1 MILQPLTIARN
12 TFVESL
18 RQPVLLFMILIS
30 GLLQVFNTWNT
41 GFAMGQ
47 DESAEVTGDTK
58 LMFDLGLATVFVCGM
73 LLAGFIATA
82 ALSREIENKTV
93 LMVVSKPVSRA
104 VLILGK
110 FIGVSGA
117 ILIASVTMIMFLLM
131 AIRHGVMSTAS
142 DELDMPVLVF
152 SLSALALAGG
162 VGAWGNFFYG
172 WSFTQTTVILL
183 LPLSIIAYLL
193 VLLFGKEWHM
203 QPLAADFKPQVTLAC
218 ACLLLAI
225 LVLTSV
231 AVAASTRL
239 SQVMTIVVCVGVF
252 LAALLSN
259 FFIGRHVFLNR
270 AVAIVESSRTLD
282 NERPTF
288 LQVGDTFE
296 VKLEQAPSVPVKP
309 GEPFYF
315 SPSPNGF
322 PMLVKPF
329 DAAAVNADDPNT
341 LFGPASPHGVVVT
354 RSQGST
360 LTIRHIGP
368 QGSHDE
374 GVERVPER
382 GDYVFLKPTK
392 TNPVA
397 LAAWGAVPNL
407 HFFWLLDAVTQTRA
421 VPVSYVILACVYA
434 GAQIVAFL
442 SLAVILFQRRDV
454 G

>member
-1 MILQPLTIARN
+1 MLLQPLTIARN
-12 TFVESL
+12 TFIESL
-18 RQPVLLFMILIS
+18 RQPVLLLVILCS
-30 GLLQVFNTWNT
+30 GVLQIFNTWNT

-93 LMVVSKPVSRA
+93 LMVVSKPVSR
-104 VLILGK
+104 VRLILGK
-110 FIGVSGA
+110 FLGVSGA

-131 AIRHGVMSTAS
+131 AIRHGVMSNAS
-142 DELDMPVLVF
+142 DELDMPVLIF
-152 SLSALALAGG
+152 SLSAVALACA

-172 WSFTQTTVILL
+172 WSFTQTAVVLL
-183 LPLSIIAYLL
+183 LPLSIVAYGL
-193 VLLFGKEWHM
+193 VLLFGKEWHL
-203 QPLAADFKPQVTLAC
+203 QPLGADFKPQVTLAC

-259 FFIGRHVFLNR
+259 FFLGRYVFVNR
-270 AVAIVESSRTLD
+270 SVAVVESARTLD

-296 VKLEQAPSVPVKP
+296 VKLDQAPAITIKP
-309 GEPFYF
+309 GDPFYF

-322 PMLVKPF
+322 PMLVKEF
-329 DAAAVNADDPNT
+329 NAAGINADDPNT
-341 LFGPASPHGVVVT
+341 LLGPSAPHGVVVT
-354 RSQGST
+354 KSQGST

-368 QGSHDE
+368 QGSHNQ

-382 GDYVFLKPTK
+382 GDYVFLKPTSI
-392 TNPVA
+392 NPVA

-407 HFFWLLDAVTQTRA
+407 HFFWLLDAVSQSRD
-421 VPVSYVILACVYA
+421 VPASYVLLASMYA
-434 GAQIVAFL
+434 AAQIVAFL

>member
-1 MILQPLTIARN
+1 MLLQPLTIARN
-12 TFVESL
+12 TFIESL
-18 RQPVLLFMILIS
+18 RQPVLLLVILVS
-30 GLLQVFNTWNT
+30 GVLQVFNTWNT

-93 LMVVSKPVSRA
+93 LMVVSKPVSRLR
-104 VLILGK
+104 LILGK
-110 FIGVSGA
+110 FLGVSGA
-117 ILIASVTMIMFLLM
+117 ILIASVTMIMFLLF
-131 AIRHGVMSTAS
+131 AIRHGVMSTAA
-142 DELDMPVLVF
+142 DEVDMPVLVF
-152 SLSALALAGG
+152 SLSAIGLACAI
-162 VGAWGNFFYG
+162 GAWGNFFYG
-172 WSFTQTTVILL
+172 WSFTQTAVLLL
-183 LPLSIIAYLL
+183 LPFTILAYILIL
-193 VLLFGKEWHM
+193 FFGKEWRF
-203 QPLAADFKPQVTLAC
+203 QLPTADFKPQVTLAC

-231 AVAASTRL
+231 AIAASTRL
-239 SQVMTIVVCVGVF
+239 SQVMTIVVCVGTF

-259 FFIGRHVFLNR
+259 FFIGRYVFVNR
-270 AVAIVESSRTLD
+270 PIATVQSAQTLD

-288 LQVGDTFE
+288 MNVGDTFQ
-296 VKLEQAPSVPVKP
+296 VKLDQAPNEPIKP
-309 GEPFYF
+309 GDPFYF

-322 PMLVKPF
+322 PMLVKSF
-329 DAAAVNADDPNT
+329 NTAGLNADDPNT
-341 LFGPASPHGVVVT
+341 LLGPAAPHGVVVT
-354 RSQGST
+354 KSQGST

-368 QGSHDE
+368 QGSHNQ

-382 GDYVFLKPTK
+382 GDYVFLKPTR

-407 HFFWLLDAVTQTRA
+407 HFFWLLDAVSQTRD
-421 VPVSYVILACVYA
+421 VPLSYVILACLYA
-434 GAQIVAFL
+434 GSQIVAFL